1 MKISLLLP
9 CVASCIIFSQ
19 AYASPSL
26 DVGGIRI
33 GSTSSEARTAI
44 MAMNPKLTLSDL
56 KQNNGEIAGIEGRE
70 KISIG
75 MEPAGARSMKP
86 GATVEKFL
94 QKDHVVI
101 LFDKKGIVWFVGRTQ
116 GYVPGTPRPTY
127 AATWSALEEKFGEP
141 SIKSGSLPIGSGEWE
156 FDRSGKLFSRKGNL
170 VSAKGPCTRA
180 GRGTDFAAGPEGYY
194 SINAPETFSST
205 CGFRVDAKI
214 DASKSSYDKNDEGLV
229 KFFNLTIYDSARMY
243 EELKKA
249 QETNKAAAARA
260 KEAEFEKSKE
270 IKPKL

>member
-1 MKISLLLP
+1 MKISFLLLGI
-9 CVASCIIFSQ
+9 ASCIVFPQ

-26 DVGGIRI
+26 DIGGIRI

-56 KQNNGEIAGIEGRE
+56 KQNNGTIVGIEGRE

-94 QKDHVVI
+94 QKDHAVV
-101 LFDKKGIVWFVGRTQ
+101 LFDEKGLVWFIGRTQ
-116 GYVPGTPRPTY
+116 GYAQSTSRPTY

-141 SIKSGSLPIGSGEWE
+141 SMKSGSLPIGSGEWE

-170 VSAKGPCTRA
+170 ISAKGPCPRVD
-180 GRGTDFAAGPEGYY
+180 RGTDFAAGPEGHY

-214 DASKSSYDKNDEGLV
+214 DASKSSYNKNDEGLV

-243 EELKKA
+243 DELKKT